1 MQYRWISVPL
11 SAVLLIG
18 EPAFA
23 ADETKSAAK
32 PASATQSKTE
42 STKAS
47 AQSKKPKPVE
57 INSASAAQL
66 KTVPGIGDA
75 DAQRII
81 INRPYTTRS
90 HLVTKNVLSYDAYL
104 AVKDHIVVVPPDPA
118 QGQEVT

>member
-18 EPAFA
+18 GSAFA
-23 ADETKSAAK
+23 ADGTKPAAK

-42 STKAS
+42 STKAGT
-47 AQSKKPKPVE
+47 QSNKPKPVE
-57 INSASAAQL
+57 VNSATAAQL

-81 INRPYTTRS
+81 VNRPYMTRS

-104 AVKDHIVVVPPDPA
+104 AVKDYLSVVPPDPK
-118 QGQEVT
+118 GKK